1 MSQRRIIAFATP
13 TQRHNLP
20 CLETCWMVLLCVSC
34 EFLFATAVE
43 GQLCAIARPR
53 HSLLAGE
60 YVSCPCV
67 KAHVTAVQCLHR
79 MLCRQLA
86 VESDPLRGGDQ
97 AQRDPMVVCAFQ
109 DSCALLREA
118 IFFACALIINLLD
131 GRQHC
136 SHLHA
141 AGVRGFYTEHGTL
154 YGVNGD
160 VLCLCFDTGEA
171 RPCRVVFTQHAS
183 GMGKIAL
190 TAENIFS
197 HPLDATCRQGRRP
210 DQTERWNRTT
220 SFGASPSCA
229 GELVS
234 VRLVRTS
241 LP

>member
-1 MSQRRIIAFATP
+1 VT
-13 TQRHNLP
+13 
-20 CLETCWMVLLCVSC
+20 
-34 EFLFATAVE
+34 
-43 GQLCAIARPR
+43 
-53 HSLLAGE
+53 
-60 YVSCPCV
+60 
-67 KAHVTAVQCLHR
+67 AHVTAVQCLLYR
-79 MLCRQLA
+79 KLCQLA
-86 VESDPLRGGDQ
+86 VESDPSRGGDQ

-118 IFFACALIINLLD
+118 IFFACALIIHLLD

-141 AGVRGFYTEHGTL
+141 SAGVRGFYTEHGTQ

-160 VLCLCFDTGEA
+160 VLCLCLDTGEV

-197 HPLDATCRQGRRP
+197 HPVDATCRQGRRP

-220 SFGASPSCA
+220 STGASPSCA

-241 LP
+241 RP